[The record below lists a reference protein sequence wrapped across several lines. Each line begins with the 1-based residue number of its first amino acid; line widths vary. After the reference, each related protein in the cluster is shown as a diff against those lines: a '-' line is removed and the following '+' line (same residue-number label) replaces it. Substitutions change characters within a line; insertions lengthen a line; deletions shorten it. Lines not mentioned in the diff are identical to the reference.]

1 MIIAET
7 TQLADAA
14 KPFVNRSRLHEFFI
28 TDFSHYDPGLGVH
41 RPVYDKSMPQK
52 AVFLIFQ
59 QKGKNYILCTL
70 EFCLNTSHAVCLP
83 QKQNWL

>member
-28 TDFSHYDPGLGVH
+28 TDFSSLRSGARGLH
-41 RPVYDKSMPQK
+41 ARPREVYAAKSSFSDFSTK
-52 AVFLIFQ
+52 R
-59 QKGKNYILCTL
+59 
-70 EFCLNTSHAVCLP
+70 
-83 QKQNWL
+83 